1 VSITPF
7 VILCLLA
14 FLFGFFDGFHG
25 SGNVVAT
32 VIFSRSMPV
41 ARVLLLAALGVFLG
55 PFLFGVAIAETIG
68 SGLADPGYFTIPV
81 TMAAVLSATLWKAI
95 TGRLG
100 LPASS
105 SHSLIGGLVGAVVAA
120 NGLGVLQ
127 RAGLVKVGLALTL
140 SPILGL
146 LAGYGMMHVIL
157 FLSRGATPRI
167 NEFFKRG
174 QWLTAAAL
182 ALSYGT
188 NDAQKTMSIIA
199 LGLVASGIHD
209 TFTIPLWV
217 VAASAASMALGTLF
231 GGRRIIK
238 TLGGKFY
245 KVRPLHGFVAQMTGA
260 AVIISA
266 ALLGGPVST
275 TQTVSSAIIGVG
287 TAERLSK
294 VRWTV
299 FYDMAMAWLLTIPF
313 TLLMGA
319 LLYFLIN
326 SAFALSTLL

>member
-1 VSITPF
+1 MSITLF

-32 VIFSRSMPV
+32 VIFSRSLPV
-41 ARVLLLAALGVFLG
+41 AHVLLLAAAGVFIG

-68 SGLADPGYFTIPV
+68 RGLADPGYFTLPV

-120 NGLGVLQ
+120 NGLGILQ
-127 RAGLVKVGLALTL
+127 RAGLVKVGLTLTF

-146 LAGYGMMHVIL
+146 LAGYGMMHLIL

-167 NEFFKRG
+167 NELFKRG

-199 LGLVASGIHD
+199 LGLVASGIRD
-209 TFTIPLWV
+209 TFAVPLWV
-217 VAASAASMALGTLF
+217 IAASAASMALGTLF

-238 TLGGKFY
+238 TLGDKFY
-245 KVRPLHGFVAQMTGA
+245 KVRPIHGFVAQMTGA

-326 SAFALSTLL
+326 SALALLTPL

>member
-1 VSITPF
+1 MSTTLF

-14 FLFGFFDGFHG
+14 LLSGFFDGFHG
-25 SGNVVAT
+25 SGNVIAT
-32 VIFSRSMPV
+32 VVFSRSMPV
-41 ARVLLLAALGVFLG
+41 PHALVLAAVGVFLG

-68 SGLADPGYFTIPV
+68 SRLADPTYFTIPV
-81 TMAAVLSATLWKAI
+81 IIAAVLSAIMWKAV

-120 NGLGVLQ
+120 NGLHVLQ
-127 RAGLVKVGLALTL
+127 SAGLVKVGITLTF

-146 LAGYGMMHVIL
+146 LAGYGMMHLIR

-174 QWLTAAAL
+174 QWLTVTAL

-188 NDAQKTMSIIA
+188 NDAQKTMGIIA
-199 LGLVASGIHD
+199 LGLTASGIRD
-209 TFTIPLWV
+209 TFAIPLWV
-217 VAASAASMALGTLF
+217 IAASAASMAIGILF

-238 TLGGKFY
+238 TLGDKFY
-245 KVRPLHGFVAQMTGA
+245 KVRPLHGFVAQVTGA
-260 AVIISA
+260 AIIISA

-294 VRWTV
+294 VRWMM
-299 FYDMAMAWLLTIPF
+299 FYDMAMAWVLTIPI
-313 TLLMGA
+313 TLLMSA
-319 LLYFLIN
+319 LLYFLLN
-326 SAFALSTLL
+326 SIFAALAI

>member
-1 VSITPF
+1 MSIILF

-14 FLFGFFDGFHG
+14 LLFGFFNGFHG

-32 VIFSRSMPV
+32 VIFSRSMPMH
-41 ARVLLLAALGVFLG
+41 RVLLLAAAGVFLG
-55 PFLFGVAIAETIG
+55 PFLFGIAIAETLG
-68 SGLADPGYFTIPV
+68 RDLADPAYFTLPV
-81 TMAAVLSATLWKAI
+81 TMAAVSSAILWKAI

-120 NGLGVLQ
+120 NGIGVLQ
-127 RAGLVKVGLALTL
+127 TRGLLTVITALAL
-140 SPILGL
+140 SPLLGL

-167 NEFFKRG
+167 NELFKRG

-188 NDAQKTMSIIA
+188 NDAQKTMSIMA
-199 LGLVASGIHD
+199 LGLVATGIRD
-209 TFTIPLWV
+209 SFAVPLWIITI
-217 VAASAASMALGTLF
+217 SAASMAIGTLF
-231 GGRRIIK
+231 GGRRIIR

-245 KVRPLHGFVAQMTGA
+245 KVRPLHGFVAQITA
-260 AVIISA
+260 ATVIVSA

-294 VRWTV
+294 VRWAV
-299 FYDMAMAWLLTIPF
+299 FYDMAMAWLLTIPIT
-313 TLLMGA
+313 TLMAA
-319 LLYFLIN
+319 LLYLLLNTLFLLW
-326 SAFALSTLL
+326 S